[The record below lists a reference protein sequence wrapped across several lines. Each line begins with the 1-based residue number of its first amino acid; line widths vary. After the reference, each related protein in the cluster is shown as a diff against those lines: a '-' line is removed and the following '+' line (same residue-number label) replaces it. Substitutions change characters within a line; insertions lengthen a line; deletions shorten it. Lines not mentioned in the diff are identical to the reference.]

1 MIITLKIFALI
12 FILNNIFYLKNYK
25 RLDKPFK
32 DRDRSS
38 ILDLIYYI
46 NKVLF
51 LIWLILLLWTVFKFY
66 SITLISIILLRIP
79 LLFLS
84 NRMSSLIF
92 RLTPIIN
99 IISLIM
105 LLTH

>member
-1 MIITLKIFALI
+1 MIVTLKIFAFI

-51 LIWLILLLWTVFKFY
+51 LIWLILLIWTVFKFY